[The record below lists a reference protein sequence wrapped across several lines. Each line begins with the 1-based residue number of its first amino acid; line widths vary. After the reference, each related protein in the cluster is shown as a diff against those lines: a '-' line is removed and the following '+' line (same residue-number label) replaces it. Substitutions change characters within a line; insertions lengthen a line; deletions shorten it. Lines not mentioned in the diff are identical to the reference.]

1 MDNKFWKIPKEWIQE
16 WHLSAIEC
24 IVLADATEWECS
36 IIERAERCGV
46 AERTVRNTL
55 AGLTEKA
62 VKITALSD
70 LLKEVKITAKSGK
83 NYRIQNGKTYRLKR
97 QNLPLKTAKLTAN
110 LRNSPHTPY
119 KEYTDNKDNG
129 DKSARAR
136 EATENFSDK
145 NSSASETTPTPPPP
159 APTAPDSVLVK
170 RVSEWEQKHRAMIA
184 QGSEWANS
192 LYRLYRI
199 QPLQLNDYLAQFTD
213 HCTAQGEEY
222 KTLSDYRKHLTSW
235 LRYRATNNNTTYGKS
250 AATPQQRREVTRST
264 APAGADF

>member
-24 IVLADATEWECS
+24 IVLADATEWECP
-36 IIERAERCGV
+36 IVERAERCGV

-70 LLKEVKITAKSGK
+70 LLKAVRITAKSGK
-83 NYRIQNGKTYRLKR
+83 NYRIQNGKNYRLKR
-97 QNLPLKTAKLTAN
+97 QNLPLETAKLTAN
-110 LRNSPHTPY
+110 LRNTPHTPY

-129 DKSARAR
+129 DKCARAS
-136 EATENFSDK
+136 EKPENFSGK
-145 NSSASETTPTPPPP
+145 NLSAAEPAPTPQPP

-170 RVSEWEQKHRAMIA
+170 RVSEWEQEHRTMIA

-192 LYRLYRI
+192 IYRLYKI
-199 QPLQLNDYLAQFTD
+199 TSLQLNDYLTQFTD

-222 KTLSDYRKHLTSW
+222 KTLTDYRKHLTSW
-235 LRYRATNNNTTYGKS
+235 LRYRATNNTTTY
-250 AATPQQRREVTRST
+250 ARQTTPQQRREITRST
-264 APAGADF
+264 EPAGADF